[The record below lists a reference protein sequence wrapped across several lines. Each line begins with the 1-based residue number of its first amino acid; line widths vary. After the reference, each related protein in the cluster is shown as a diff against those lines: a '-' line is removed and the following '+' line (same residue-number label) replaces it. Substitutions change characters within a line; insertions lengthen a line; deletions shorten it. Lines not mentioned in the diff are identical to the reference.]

1 MRLWD
6 EQVVPRLVDLALGNA
21 EIHKLRARACRG
33 LHGRVLEVGFG
44 SGLNVEHYPTD
55 VSSVS
60 AVEPSAVA
68 WSRAAPRIAA
78 SPVDVRRE
86 GLDAQRLALPDASHD
101 AALSTFTLC
110 TIPDVEAALADI
122 RRVLRP
128 GGRLHFAEH
137 GLSPDPRVAGWQH
150 RLAPVQHAL
159 AGGCHLD
166 RPIADLLERA
176 GFRTGA
182 LERFYAPGPKPLGYL
197 YLGWA
202 ETV

>member
-6 EQVVPRLVDLALGNA
+6 EQVVPRLVDISLGNR
-21 EIHKLRARACRG
+21 EVHQLRSRACRG

-44 SGLNVEHYPTD
+44 SGLNVGHYPAD

-60 AVEPSAVA
+60 AVEPSELA
-68 WSRAAPRIAA
+68 WSRAEPRIAA
-78 SPVDVRRE
+78 SPVDVRRA
-86 GLDAQRLALPDASHD
+86 GSDAQRLALPDASHD

-137 GLSPDPRVAGWQH
+137 GLSPEPRVARWQH
-150 RLAPVQHAL
+150 RLAPFQHAL

-166 RPIADLLERA
+166 RPIALLIERA
-176 GFRTGA
+176 GFRTGE
-182 LERFYAPGPKPLGYL
+182 LETFYAPGPKPLGYL

-202 ETV
+202 ETG